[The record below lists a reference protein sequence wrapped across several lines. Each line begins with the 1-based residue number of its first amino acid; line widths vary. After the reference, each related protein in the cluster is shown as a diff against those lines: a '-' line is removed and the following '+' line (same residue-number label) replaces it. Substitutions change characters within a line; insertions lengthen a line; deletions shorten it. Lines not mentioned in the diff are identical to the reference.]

1 MLDCADC
8 VEVPVEAGDLS
19 AATPALLAADPS
31 APVVLVCAVLVCAV
45 LVEAVLVVLLVDV
58 LLVVVSLLEVVL
70 LDVAAVVVV
79 EVPGCAELSELPPS
93 EEQDTSASGRAAL
106 AASVTARVRKVRA
119 EKMADTTTPGFG
131 KTFNLWLRLL

>member
-1 MLDCADC
+1 MDC

-31 APVVLVCAVLVCAV
+31 APVV

-93 EEQDTSASGRAAL
+93 EEQDTSASGKAAL

-131 KTFNLWLRLL
+131 KTCNLWLRLL

>member
-1 MLDCADC
+1 MDC

-31 APVVLVCAVLVCAV
+31 APVV

-70 LDVAAVVVV
+70 LDVAAVVVA

>member
-31 APVVLVCAVLVCAV
+31 APVVLVCAVLV
-45 LVEAVLVVLLVDV
+45 EAVLVVLLVDV

-70 LDVAAVVVV
+70 LDVAAVVVA

-106 AASVTARVRKVRA
+106 AASVTARLRKVRA

>member
-1 MLDCADC
+1 M
-8 VEVPVEAGDLS
+8 S

-31 APVVLVCAVLVCAV
+31 APVVLVGAV

-70 LDVAAVVVV
+70 LDVAAVVVA

-131 KTFNLWLRLL
+131 KIFNLWLRLL

>member
-1 MLDCADC
+1 M
-8 VEVPVEAGDLS
+8 S

-31 APVVLVCAVLVCAV
+31 APVVLVCAV

-58 LLVVVSLLEVVL
+58 LLVVVSLPEVVL

>member
-1 MLDCADC
+1 M
-8 VEVPVEAGDLS
+8 S

-31 APVVLVCAVLVCAV
+31 APVVLVCAV

-58 LLVVVSLLEVVL
+58 LLVVVSLPEVVL
-70 LDVAAVVVV
+70 LDVAAVVVA

>member
-1 MLDCADC
+1 MDC

-19 AATPALLAADPS
+19 AATPVLLAADPS
-31 APVVLVCAVLVCAV
+31 APVVLVDAV

-58 LLVVVSLLEVVL
+58 LLVVFSLLEVVL
-70 LDVAAVVVV
+70 LDVAAVVVVV

-93 EEQDTSASGRAAL
+93 EEQDTSASGKAAL

-131 KTFNLWLRLL
+131 KTCNLWLRLL

>member
-1 MLDCADC
+1 MDC
-8 VEVPVEAGDLS
+8 VEVPVEAGDLP

-31 APVVLVCAVLVCAV
+31 APVVLVDAV

-70 LDVAAVVVV
+70 LDVAVVVVV

-93 EEQDTSASGRAAL
+93 EEQDTSASGKAAL

-131 KTFNLWLRLL
+131 KTCNLWLRLL

>member
-1 MLDCADC
+1 MDC

-31 APVVLVCAVLVCAV
+31 APVV

-70 LDVAAVVVV
+70 LDVAAVEVV

-93 EEQDTSASGRAAL
+93 EEQDTSASGKAAL

-131 KTFNLWLRLL
+131 KTCNLWLRLL

>member
-1 MLDCADC
+1 MDC

-31 APVVLVCAVLVCAV
+31 APVVLVDAV

-70 LDVAAVVVV
+70 LDVAVVVVV

-93 EEQDTSASGRAAL
+93 EEQDTSASGKAAL

>member
-19 AATPALLAADPS
+19 AATLALLAADPS
-31 APVVLVCAVLVCAV
+31 VPVV

-70 LDVAAVVVV
+70 LDVAAVVVA

>member
-1 MLDCADC
+1 MDC

-31 APVVLVCAVLVCAV
+31 APVVLVGAV

-70 LDVAAVVVV
+70 LDVAAVAVV

-93 EEQDTSASGRAAL
+93 EEQDTSASGKAAL

-131 KTFNLWLRLL
+131 ITCNLWLRLL

>member
-31 APVVLVCAVLVCAV
+31 APVVLVCAVLV
-45 LVEAVLVVLLVDV
+45 EAVLVVLLVDV

-70 LDVAAVVVV
+70 LDVAAVVVA

>member
-19 AATPALLAADPS
+19 AATLALLAADPS
-31 APVVLVCAVLVCAV
+31 VPVV

-79 EVPGCAELSELPPS
+79 EVPGRAELSELPPS

>member
-1 MLDCADC
+1 MDC

-31 APVVLVCAVLVCAV
+31 APVVLVGAV

-70 LDVAAVVVV
+70 LDVAAVVAA
-79 EVPGCAELSELPPS
+79 EVPGCAKLSELPPS
-93 EEQDTSASGRAAL
+93 EEQDTSASGRTAL

>member
-1 MLDCADC
+1 MDC

-31 APVVLVCAVLVCAV
+31 APVVLVDAV

-58 LLVVVSLLEVVL
+58 LLVVFSLLEVVL
-70 LDVAAVVVV
+70 LDVAVVVVV

-93 EEQDTSASGRAAL
+93 EEQDTSASGKAAL

-131 KTFNLWLRLL
+131 KTCNLWLRLL

>member
-31 APVVLVCAVLVCAV
+31 APVVLV
-45 LVEAVLVVLLVDV
+45 EAVLVVLLVDV

-70 LDVAAVVVV
+70 LDVAAVVVA
-79 EVPGCAELSELPPS
+79 EVPGYAELSELPPS

>member
-1 MLDCADC
+1 MDC

-31 APVVLVCAVLVCAV
+31 APVV

-93 EEQDTSASGRAAL
+93 EEQDTSASGKAAL

-131 KTFNLWLRLL
+131 ITCNLWLRLL

>member
-1 MLDCADC
+1 MDC

-31 APVVLVCAVLVCAV
+31 APVVLVGAV

-70 LDVAAVVVV
+70 LDVAAVAVV

-93 EEQDTSASGRAAL
+93 EEQDTSASGKAAL

-131 KTFNLWLRLL
+131 KTCNLWLRLL

>member
-19 AATPALLAADPS
+19 AATLALLAADPS
-31 APVVLVCAVLVCAV
+31 APVVLVCAVLV
-45 LVEAVLVVLLVDV
+45 EAALVVLLVDV
-58 LLVVVSLLEVVL
+58 LLVVVSLPEVVL

-131 KTFNLWLRLL
+131 KTFNLWLRPL

>member
-1 MLDCADC
+1 MDC

-31 APVVLVCAVLVCAV
+31 APVVLVGAVLV
-45 LVEAVLVVLLVDV
+45 LLLVDV

-93 EEQDTSASGRAAL
+93 EEQDTSASGKAAL

-131 KTFNLWLRLL
+131 KTCNLWLRLL

>member
-31 APVVLVCAVLVCAV
+31 APVVLVCAV

-119 EKMADTTTPGFG
+119 EKMVDTTTPGFG
-131 KTFNLWLRLL
+131 KTFNLWLRPL

>member
-1 MLDCADC
+1 MDC

-31 APVVLVCAVLVCAV
+31 APVV

-70 LDVAAVVVV
+70 LDVAAVAVV

-93 EEQDTSASGRAAL
+93 EEQDTSASGKAAL

-131 KTFNLWLRLL
+131 KTCNLWLRLL

>member
-1 MLDCADC
+1 MDC

-31 APVVLVCAVLVCAV
+31 APVVLVD
-45 LVEAVLVVLLVDV
+45 AVLVVLLVDV

-79 EVPGCAELSELPPS
+79 VEVPGCAELSELPPS
-93 EEQDTSASGRAAL
+93 EEQDTSASGKAAL

-131 KTFNLWLRLL
+131 KTCNLWLRLL

>member
-31 APVVLVCAVLVCAV
+31 APVVLVCAVLV
-45 LVEAVLVVLLVDV
+45 EAVLVVLLVDV
-58 LLVVVSLLEVVL
+58 LLVVVSLPEVVL
-70 LDVAAVVVV
+70 LDVAAVVVA

-131 KTFNLWLRLL
+131 KTFNL

>member
-1 MLDCADC
+1 M
-8 VEVPVEAGDLS
+8 S

-31 APVVLVCAVLVCAV
+31 APVVLVCAV

-106 AASVTARVRKVRA
+106 AASVTARLRKVRA

>member
-31 APVVLVCAVLVCAV
+31 APVVLVCAVLV
-45 LVEAVLVVLLVDV
+45 EAVLVVLLVDV
-58 LLVVVSLLEVVL
+58 LLVVVSLPEVVL

>member
-1 MLDCADC
+1 MDC

-19 AATPALLAADPS
+19 AATLALLAADPS
-31 APVVLVCAVLVCAV
+31 APVV

-70 LDVAAVVVV
+70 LDVAAVVVA

>member
-31 APVVLVCAVLVCAV
+31 APVVLVCAVLV
-45 LVEAVLVVLLVDV
+45 EAVLVVLLVDV
-58 LLVVVSLLEVVL
+58 LLVVVSLLEVGL
-70 LDVAAVVVV
+70 LDVAAVVVA

-106 AASVTARVRKVRA
+106 AASVTARLRKVRA

>member
-1 MLDCADC
+1 LLDCADC

-19 AATPALLAADPS
+19 AATLALLAADPS
-31 APVVLVCAVLVCAV
+31 VPVV

-79 EVPGCAELSELPPS
+79 EVPGRAELSELPPS

>member
-1 MLDCADC
+1 MDC

-31 APVVLVCAVLVCAV
+31 APVVLVGAVLV
-45 LVEAVLVVLLVDV
+45 LLLVDV

-93 EEQDTSASGRAAL
+93 EEQDTSASGKAAL

>member
-1 MLDCADC
+1 M
-8 VEVPVEAGDLS
+8 S

-31 APVVLVCAVLVCAV
+31 APVVLVCAV

-131 KTFNLWLRLL
+131 KTFNLWLRPL

>member
-1 MLDCADC
+1 M
-8 VEVPVEAGDLS
+8 S

-31 APVVLVCAVLVCAV
+31 APVVLVCAV

-58 LLVVVSLLEVVL
+58 LLVVVSLPEVVL
-70 LDVAAVVVV
+70 LDVAAVVVVV